1 MRESPGMSDPV
12 TREHGDLTDPQAGFL
27 GTLKWV
33 GVFLVGALL
42 ALLLLSWLGPVG
54 S

>member
-1 MRESPGMSDPV
+1 MRESPGMTDPV
-12 TREHGDLTDPQAGFL
+12 ARVYDQEGGFL

-33 GVFLVGALL
+33 GVFLGGALL

-54 S
+54 Q

>member
-1 MRESPGMSDPV
+1 MTDPV
-12 TREHGDLTDPQAGFL
+12 ARVYDRSGGFL

-54 S
+54 Q